1 MFKPED
7 FQLSLEKK
15 LKLRV
20 IEDDI
25 DKCTDVETLQTSLKA
40 VTAQLMRFQQLLDV
54 TLRQKLHADLNDWI
68 AEVEGNKKDKM

>member
-20 IEDDI
+20 VVDDI
-25 DKCTDVETLQTSLKA
+25 ENCHDVETLQNSLKA
-40 VTAQLMRFQQLLDV
+40 VTEQLMRYQQLLDV
-54 TLRQKLHADLNDWI
+54 TLKNQITADLKDWI
-68 AEVEGNKKDKM
+68 SEIEGTKTDKM